1 MNFALYRE
9 LLAVRPIRRLL
20 LVGMVARIPHSAAG
34 VLLTLHIVL
43 TLGQGYAAAGAAA
56 AVMTIGIAV
65 GAPWRGRRV
74 DTVGLR
80 RALIPSVIS
89 EAVIWSVV
97 PHVSYEVLLPL
108 VFVGGL
114 LTLPIFSVVRQSLG
128 VLATGEQ
135 RRTAFAL
142 DAIATELVF
151 MIGPAVGALVATAG
165 HSVLGLTVVGSRHIR
180 LRALPDV
187 VQPAHPECFP
197 GTPGFEAARSW
208 SARKPPSSPPR
219 RPTCRRPQ
227 PNWHPLAAAAE
238 ERRRRGSGLRHKVIH
253 NFSWFTAAV
262 AAVFAVAAGAG
273 MVLSGTDVGIV
284 AALQTGGHQAEIG
297 IVFLFWCAASVVGG
311 VLYGAMHRPVS
322 PILLLLGM
330 SALTIPMA
338 FATDTWTLSLLSL
351 LPGLLCAP
359 VLSAASEKVAELVDE
374 SRRGEAMGW
383 YGSSLTGGVALGAPL
398 AGLFIDGIG
407 PSAGFVAVGLARR
420 RALPG
425 GTGPAAGPA
434 PPPGRRL
441 TRPAPTTPTR
451 ADRAVR
457 RTIVRTE
464 IGADTAPAGGPG
476 WSARRRCPS

>member
-97 PHVSYEVLLPL
+97 PHVSYELLLPL

-142 DAIATELVF
+142 DAISTELVF

-165 HSVLGLTVVGSRHIR
+165 LSVLGLTVIGIATSVSGLFLMWFNPPTRSTEPG
-180 LRALPDV
+180 LASDAETDADFEASQQEAAEVAV
-187 VQPAHPECFP
+187 VAAAPAHLQ
-197 GTPGFEAARSW
+197 EAA
-208 SARKPPSSPPR
+208 AEFA
-219 RPTCRRPQ
+219 
-227 PNWHPLAAAAE
+227 PLAAAGDRRH
-238 ERRRRGSGLRHKVIH
+238 ERAGLRHKVIH
-253 NFSWFTAAV
+253 NFAWFTAAV

-284 AALQTGGHQAEIG
+284 AALETGGHQAEIG
-297 IVFLFWCAASVVGG
+297 LVFLFWCGASVVGG
-311 VLYGAMHRPVS
+311 VIYGAMHRPIS

-338 FATDTWTLSLLSL
+338 FAQDTWTLSLLSL

-374 SRRGEAMGW
+374 RRRGEAMGW
-383 YGSSLTGGVALGAPL
+383 YGSALTGGVALGAPL
-398 AGLFIDGIG
+398 AGVFIDRVG
-407 PSAGFVAVGLARR
+407 PSAGFVAVGVGGVALCLLGLVLQHRR
-420 RALPG
+420 R
-425 GTGPAAGPA
+425 
-434 PPPGRRL
+434 RRL
-441 TRPAPTTPTR
+441 A
-451 ADRAVR
+451 AA
-457 RTIVRTE
+457 
-464 IGADTAPAGGPG
+464 
-476 WSARRRCPS
+476 

>member
-1 MNFALYRE
+1 MNFALYQE

-80 RALIPSVIS
+80 RALIPSVIA

-97 PHVSYEVLLPL
+97 PHVSYQVLLPL

-142 DAIATELVF
+142 DAISTELVF
-151 MIGPAVGALVATAG
+151 MIGPAAGALVATAG
-165 HSVLGLTVVGSRHIR
+165 LSALGLTIVGIATSASGLFLMWFNPPTRSAASGPEPDAAFEAGQQEGAEVAVVAS
-180 LRALPDV
+180 A
-187 VQPAHPECFP
+187 PAHLQ
-197 GTPGFEAARSW
+197 EAA
-208 SARKPPSSPPR
+208 AELA
-219 RPTCRRPQ
+219 
-227 PNWHPLAAAAE
+227 PLAAAG
-238 ERRRRGSGLRHKVIH
+238 ERRQDRAGLRHRVIH
-253 NFSWFTAAV
+253 NFAWLTAAV

-284 AALQTGGHQAEIG
+284 AALETGGHQAEIG
-297 IVFLFWCAASVVGG
+297 LVFLFWCAASVLGG
-311 VLYGAMHRPVS
+311 LVYGAMHRPVS
-322 PILLLLGM
+322 PVLLLLGM
-330 SALTIPMA
+330 SALTLPMA
-338 FATDTWTLSLLSL
+338 FAQDTWTLALLSL

-359 VLSAASEKVAELVDE
+359 VLSAASEKVAALVE
-374 SRRGEAMGW
+374 EGRRGEAMGW
-383 YGSSLTGGVALGAPL
+383 YGSALTGGVALGAPL
-398 AGLFIDGIG
+398 AGVFIDGVG
-407 PSAGFVAVGLARR
+407 PSAGFVAVGLGGVVLCLVGLILQYRR
-420 RALPG
+420 R
-425 GTGPAAGPA
+425 
-434 PPPGRRL
+434 RRL
-441 TRPAPTTPTR
+441 A
-451 ADRAVR
+451 AA
-457 RTIVRTE
+457 
-464 IGADTAPAGGPG
+464 
-476 WSARRRCPS
+476 

>member
-20 LVGMVARIPHSAAG
+20 LVGMIARIPHSAAG

-80 RALIPSVIS
+80 KALIPSVVS
-89 EAVIWSVV
+89 ETVIWSIV

-151 MIGPAVGALVATAG
+151 MIGPAVGAVVATSG
-165 HSVLGLTVVGSRHIR
+165 QSVLGLTVVGVATSVSGLFLMWFNPPTRSASPDAG
-180 LRALPDV
+180 LEAEELERAEAAV
-187 VQPAHPECFP
+187 VAAAPAHLQ
-197 GTPGFEAARSW
+197 EAA
-208 SARKPPSSPPR
+208 AELA
-219 RPTCRRPQ
+219 
-227 PNWHPLAAAAE
+227 PLAAAE
-238 ERRRRGSGLRHKVIH
+238 ERRQRRSGLRHRVIH

-262 AAVFAVAAGAG
+262 AAVFAVAFGAG

-311 VLYGAMHRPVS
+311 ILYGAMHRTIS

-330 SALTIPMA
+330 SALTVPMA
-338 FATDTWTLSLLSL
+338 FATDTWTLSLLAL

-398 AGLFIDGIG
+398 AGLFIDVIG
-407 PSAGFVAVGLARR
+407 PSAGFVSVGLAGVALCLVGLALQRVRR
-420 RALPG
+420 R
-425 GTGPAAGPA
+425 
-434 PPPGRRL
+434 RL
-441 TRPAPTTPTR
+441 AR
-451 ADRAVR
+451 A
-457 RTIVRTE
+457 
-464 IGADTAPAGGPG
+464 
-476 WSARRRCPS
+476 

>member
-89 EAVIWSVV
+89 EAAIWSVV
-97 PHVSYEVLLPL
+97 PHVSYELLLPL

-142 DAIATELVF
+142 DAISTELVF
-151 MIGPAVGALVATAG
+151 MIGPAAGALVATAG
-165 HSVLGLTVVGSRHIR
+165 LSVLGLTIVGVATSVSGLFLMWFNPPTRSAGPGPGSKASSEAESAAMFEASQQEAAEVAVV
-180 LRALPDV
+180 AAA
-187 VQPAHPECFP
+187 PAHLQ
-197 GTPGFEAARSW
+197 EAA
-208 SARKPPSSPPR
+208 AEFA
-219 RPTCRRPQ
+219 
-227 PNWHPLAAAAE
+227 PLAAAGDRRL
-238 ERRRRGSGLRHKVIH
+238 ERAGLRHKVIH
-253 NFSWFTAAV
+253 NFLWFTPAV

-284 AALQTGGHQAEIG
+284 AALETGGHQAEIG
-297 IVFLFWCAASVVGG
+297 LVFLFWCGASVVGG
-311 VLYGAMHRPVS
+311 VIYGAMHRPIS

-330 SALTIPMA
+330 SALSIPMA
-338 FATDTWTLSLLSL
+338 FAQDTWTLSLLAL

-374 SRRGEAMGW
+374 RRRGEAMGW
-383 YGSSLTGGVALGAPL
+383 YGSALTGGVALGAPL
-398 AGLFIDGIG
+398 AGVFIDGVG
-407 PSAGFVAVGLARR
+407 PSAGFVAVGVGGVGLCLLGLVLQHRR
-420 RALPG
+420 R
-425 GTGPAAGPA
+425 
-434 PPPGRRL
+434 RRL
-441 TRPAPTTPTR
+441 A
-451 ADRAVR
+451 AA
-457 RTIVRTE
+457 
-464 IGADTAPAGGPG
+464 
-476 WSARRRCPS
+476 

>member
-97 PHVSYEVLLPL
+97 PHVSYELLLPL

-135 RRTAFAL
+135 RRTAFAM
-142 DAIATELVF
+142 DAISTELVF
-151 MIGPAVGALVATAG
+151 MIGPAAGALVATAG
-165 HSVLGLTVVGSRHIR
+165 LSVLGLTIVGVATSVSGLFLMWFNPPTRSAESGPGSDAESEAAFEASQQEAAEVAVV
-180 LRALPDV
+180 AAA
-187 VQPAHPECFP
+187 PAHLQ
-197 GTPGFEAARSW
+197 EAA
-208 SARKPPSSPPR
+208 AEFA
-219 RPTCRRPQ
+219 
-227 PNWHPLAAAAE
+227 PLAAAGDRRL
-238 ERRRRGSGLRHKVIH
+238 ERAGLRHKVIH
-253 NFSWFTAAV
+253 NFVWFTPAV

-273 MVLSGTDVGIV
+273 MVLSGSDVGIV
-284 AALQTGGHQAEIG
+284 AALETGGHQAEIG
-297 IVFLFWCAASVVGG
+297 LVFLFWCGASVVGG
-311 VLYGAMHRPVS
+311 VIYGAMHRPIS

-338 FATDTWTLSLLSL
+338 FAQDTWTLSLLAL

-374 SRRGEAMGW
+374 RRRGEAMGW
-383 YGSSLTGGVALGAPL
+383 YGSALTGGVALGAPL
-398 AGLFIDGIG
+398 AGVFIDGVG
-407 PSAGFVAVGLARR
+407 PWAGFVAVGVGGVALCLLGLVLQRR
-420 RALPG
+420 RR
-425 GTGPAAGPA
+425 
-434 PPPGRRL
+434 RRL
-441 TRPAPTTPTR
+441 A
-451 ADRAVR
+451 AA
-457 RTIVRTE
+457 
-464 IGADTAPAGGPG
+464 
-476 WSARRRCPS
+476 